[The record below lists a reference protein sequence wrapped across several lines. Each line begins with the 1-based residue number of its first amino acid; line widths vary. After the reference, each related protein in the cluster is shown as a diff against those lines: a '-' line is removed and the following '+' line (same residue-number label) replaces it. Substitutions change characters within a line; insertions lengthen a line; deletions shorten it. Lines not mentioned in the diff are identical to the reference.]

1 MSGPDSDPG
10 PEGAGPEGAGP
21 ESAGP
26 ESGGPQGVGPAQ
38 RLDLAAYLP
47 YRLSILSNTVSGAIA
62 AIYEARYGLSVADWR
77 IVAILGMAPDRPLTQ
92 TALCARTRMD
102 KVQVSRAVKRL
113 LESGRIV
120 RETDSTD
127 RRRAH
132 LRLTAQGRAVYDDV
146 APATLAWE
154 RDLLSRLT
162 PAEAAILDTVIARL
176 QQVADE
182 MAEAPLSSG

>member
-1 MSGPDSDPG
+1 MSGPASEPG
-10 PEGAGPEGAGP
+10 PEGAGPQ
-21 ESAGP
+21 SF
-26 ESGGPQGVGPAQ
+26 GPAQ

-92 TALCARTRMD
+92 KDLCARTRMD

-113 LESGRIV
+113 LESGRIA
-120 RETDSTD
+120 RETDSAD

-132 LRLTAQGRAVYDDV
+132 LRLTAQGRAVYRDV

-162 PAEAAILDTVIARL
+162 PAEAAVLDTVIARL

-182 MAEAPLSSG
+182 MAAGS

>member
-1 MSGPDSDPG
+1 M
-10 PEGAGPEGAGP
+10 AGPAAP
-21 ESAGP
+21 R
-26 ESGGPQGVGPAQ
+26 
-38 RLDLAAYLP
+38 RLDLETYLP

-62 AIYEARYGLSVADWR
+62 ALYAERHGLSIADWR
-77 IVAILGMAPDRPLTQ
+77 LMAVLGMDPDRPLTQ

-113 LESGRIV
+113 LDFGYIA
-120 RETDSTD
+120 REVDAAD

-132 LRLTAQGRAVYDDV
+132 LRLTARGRTVYGEV
-146 APATLAWE
+146 APATLEWE
-154 RDLLSRLT
+154 RELLSRLT

-182 MAEAPLSSG
+182 MAAGS

>member
-1 MSGPDSDPG
+1 MAEPDPK
-10 PEGAGPEGAGP
+10 
-21 ESAGP
+21 SA
-26 ESGGPQGVGPAQ
+26 SPAP

-62 AIYEARYGLSVADWR
+62 AIYVTRYGLSVADWR

-92 TALCARTRMD
+92 KALCARTRMD

-113 LESGRIV
+113 LDLGHVE
-120 RETDSTD
+120 REIDTAD

-132 LRLTAQGRAVYDDV
+132 LQLTARGRAVYDDV
-146 APATLAWE
+146 APATLEWE
-154 RDLLSRLT
+154 RELLSRLT

-182 MAEAPLSSG
+182 MADGP

>member
-1 MSGPDSDPG
+1 MSDPDSDPHSHPG
-10 PEGAGPEGAGP
+10 PEGA
-21 ESAGP
+21 
-26 ESGGPQGVGPAQ
+26 GPAQ

-62 AIYEARYGLSVADWR
+62 AIYETRYGLSVADWR
-77 IVAILGMAPDRPLTQ
+77 IVAILGMEPEMPLTQ
-92 TALCARTRMD
+92 KALCARTRMD

-113 LESGRIV
+113 LDLGHIE
-120 RETDSTD
+120 REVDSAD

-162 PAEAAILDTVIARL
+162 PAEAAILDTAIARL

-182 MAEAPLSSG
+182 MAAGS

>member
-1 MSGPDSDPG
+1 MNNSD
-10 PEGAGPEGAGP
+10 PEGAGPAP
-21 ESAGP
+21 
-26 ESGGPQGVGPAQ
+26 

-62 AIYEARYGLSVADWR
+62 SIYRKRHGLAVADWR
-77 IVAILGMAPDRPLTQ
+77 LMAVLGMEPARPLTQ

-113 LESGRIV
+113 LDLGNIE
-120 RETDSTD
+120 REVDSAD

-132 LRLTAQGRAVYDDV
+132 LQLTAQGRAVYDDV

-182 MAEAPLSSG
+182 MAAGS

>member
-1 MSGPDSDPG
+1 MNDPG
-10 PEGAGPEGAGP
+10 PEGA
-21 ESAGP
+21 
-26 ESGGPQGVGPAQ
+26 GPAQ

-62 AIYEARYGLSVADWR
+62 AIYETRYGLSVADWR
-77 IVAILGMAPDRPLTQ
+77 IVAILGMEPEMPLTQ
-92 TALCARTRMD
+92 KALCARTRMD

-113 LESGRIV
+113 LDLGHIE
-120 RETDSTD
+120 REVDSAD
-127 RRRAH
+127 RRSAH
-132 LRLTAQGRAVYDDV
+132 LRLTGPGRAVYDDV

-162 PAEAAILDTVIARL
+162 PAEAAILDTAIARL

-182 MAEAPLSSG
+182 MAAGS

>member
-1 MSGPDSDPG
+1 M
-10 PEGAGPEGAGP
+10 AGPAAP
-21 ESAGP
+21 R
-26 ESGGPQGVGPAQ
+26 
-38 RLDLAAYLP
+38 RLDLETYLP

-62 AIYEARYGLSVADWR
+62 ALYESRHGLSVADWR
-77 IVAILGMAPDRPLTQ
+77 LMAVLGMDPDRPLTQ

-113 LESGRIV
+113 LDFGHIA
-120 RETDSTD
+120 REVDAAD

-132 LRLTAQGRAVYDDV
+132 LRLTESGRSVYGAV
-146 APATLAWE
+146 APATLEWE
-154 RDLLSRLT
+154 RELLSRLT

-182 MAEAPLSSG
+182 MAAGS

>member
-1 MSGPDSDPG
+1 MDEP
-10 PEGAGPEGAGP
+10 AARI
-21 ESAGP
+21 A
-26 ESGGPQGVGPAQ
+26 VGAQ
-38 RLDLAAYLP
+38 RLDLETYLP

-62 AIYEARYGLSVADWR
+62 ALYAERHGLSVADWR
-77 IVAILGMAPDRPLTQ
+77 LMAVLGMDPDRPLTQ

-113 LESGRIV
+113 LDFGYIA
-120 RETDSTD
+120 REVDAAD

-132 LRLTAQGRAVYDDV
+132 LRLTAGGRTVYGEV
-146 APATLAWE
+146 APATLEWE
-154 RDLLSRLT
+154 RELLSRLT

-182 MAEAPLSSG
+182 MAAGS

>member
-1 MSGPDSDPG
+1 MT
-10 PEGAGPEGAGP
+10 A
-21 ESAGP
+21 
-26 ESGGPQGVGPAQ
+26 PAAAA

-62 AIYEARYGLSVADWR
+62 SIYGKRHGLAVADWR
-77 IVAILGMAPDRPLTQ
+77 LMAVMGMEPARPLTQ
-92 TALCARTRMD
+92 KALCARTRMD

-113 LESGRIV
+113 LDLGNIE
-120 RETDSTD
+120 REVDSAD

-132 LRLTAQGRAVYDDV
+132 LRLTRRGRAVYDAV
-146 APATLAWE
+146 APATLEWE
-154 RDLLSRLT
+154 RELLSRLT

-182 MAEAPLSSG
+182 MAPGTG